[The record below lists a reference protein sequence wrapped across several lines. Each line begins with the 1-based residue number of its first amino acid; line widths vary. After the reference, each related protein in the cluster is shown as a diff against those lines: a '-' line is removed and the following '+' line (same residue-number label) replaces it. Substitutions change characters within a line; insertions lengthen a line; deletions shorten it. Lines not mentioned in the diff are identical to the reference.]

1 MTPCL
6 PKTSKCFF
14 DGQIPKPPD
23 VLLFFCAARRLGV
36 TALPPTKV
44 PSSYSKFSGSQK
56 IAIDFFFFF
65 CWGGRGV
72 SGKVKRTPKMNG
84 ENFRVSLRI
93 RGNDHYWCEM
103 SHLFFCLWCFHRR
116 GKWILR
122 IRGCC
127 FFAYLRVHEW
137 LKFYIYI
144 PMGSDQ
150 CTQICHTCGSDGM

>member
-1 MTPCL
+1 MGKSQNLQMC
-6 PKTSKCFF
+6 CFF
-14 DGQIPKPPD
+14 FA
-23 VLLFFCAARRLGV
+23 LLEGCGV

-56 IAIDFFFFF
+56 IAIDFYFFFVG
-65 CWGGRGV
+65 GGRGV

>member
-56 IAIDFFFFF
+56 IAIDFLFFF

-127 FFAYLRVHEW
+127 FLH
-137 LKFYIYI
+137 IY
-144 PMGSDQ
+144 GSMN
-150 CTQICHTCGSDGM
+150 G